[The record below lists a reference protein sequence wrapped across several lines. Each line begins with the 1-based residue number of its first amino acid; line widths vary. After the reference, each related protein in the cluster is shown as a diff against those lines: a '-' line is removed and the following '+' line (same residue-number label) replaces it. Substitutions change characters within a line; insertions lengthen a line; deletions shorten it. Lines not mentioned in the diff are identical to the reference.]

1 MSSSANTT
9 SSTVTMPITTGTTPQ
24 NMGLGG
30 VLGSITPMLL
40 ILVAFYFLLMRPQ
53 QKREAKRRAMIS
65 SVKRGD
71 KVVTNGG
78 FIGTIHKVISE
89 REVSLEISEGVRVRI
104 LKGSISDILDKSSN
118 LGKDDSENDISEEKS
133 NKSMQKSAQKKV
145 NQQNAISKK
154 GQTQKKN
161 K

>member
-9 SSTVTMPITTGTTPQ
+9 SSTVTTPITTGTTPQ

-65 SVKRGD
+65 AVKRGD